1 MDMEIF
7 TRTKLLIGSAALEKL
22 KNSHVV
28 ICGCGG
34 VGSYS
39 LEALARAGVGQIT
52 VIDSDRI
59 DKSNINRQIIATADT
74 IGLFKTQAAQERAL
88 SINPDIKFNAV
99 NAFLDSDNTAD
110 IISKNADF
118 IIDAVDFVPAKTAL
132 ALFSQNTSV
141 SLISCLGTGNRTDAT
156 KFEICDIY
164 KTDTCPLA
172 RKMRYELRRAGVKK
186 LTVLY
191 SKAKTVKAYSG
202 SVNGDS
208 TVGSISYVP
217 SVAGLLIAQY
227 VITTLI
233 GDTNI

>member
-110 IISKNADF
+110 IIS
-118 IIDAVDFVPAKTAL
+118 
-132 ALFSQNTSV
+132 
-141 SLISCLGTGNRTDAT
+141 
-156 KFEICDIY
+156 
-164 KTDTCPLA
+164 
-172 RKMRYELRRAGVKK
+172 
-186 LTVLY
+186 
-191 SKAKTVKAYSG
+191 
-202 SVNGDS
+202 
-208 TVGSISYVP
+208 
-217 SVAGLLIAQY
+217 
-227 VITTLI
+227 
-233 GDTNI
+233 